1 MDGKVSRVDTKNFK
15 GSETI
20 LHDTVMKDIRH
31 YALGN
36 MYRAHILSSVVTMS
50 GLI

>member
-1 MDGKVSRVDTKNFK
+1 MDGEVNRWDSKNFK

-20 LHDTVMKDIRH
+20 LHDTVMKDIQH
-31 YALGN
+31 YALVN
-36 MYRAHILSSVVTMS
+36 MYRTNIISSVVTMS

>member
-1 MDGKVSRVDTKNFK
+1 MDGEVNRGDTKNFK

-20 LHDTVMKDIRH
+20 LHDTVMKDIQH

-36 MYRAHILSSVVTMS
+36 MYRTDILSSVVTMS

>member
-1 MDGKVSRVDTKNFK
+1 MDGEGNRWDSKNFK

-20 LHDTVMKDIRH
+20 LHDTVMKDIQH
-31 YALGN
+31 YALVN
-36 MYRAHILSSVVTMS
+36 MYQTNIISSVVTTS